1 MEHHHPIKEIEEL
14 LNKLTRKEL
23 VMVNRAVL
31 KRVKLMD
38 DLERLKSNAAFF
50 PGDRVSW
57 SDKQGYLRT
66 GRVIR
71 INTKTISIE
80 EDGDPEGIW
89 RVSAKLLTKTGTEHE
104 NEVEFTEADDVNIP
118 DDVNIADEKE
128 ENHLGEEELARQF
141 GIFPN
146 AGHGH
151 APVPG
156 QPKTGRNAPC
166 PCGSGRKYKHCCW
179 PSYE

>member
-1 MEHHHPIKEIEEL
+1 MEHHQTVKEIEEL

-89 RVSAKLLTKTGTEHE
+89 RVSAKLLTKTGAEHE
-104 NEVEFTEADDVNIP
+104 NEVEFTKADDVSI
-118 DDVNIADEKE
+118 VDEKVE
-128 ENHLGEEELARQF
+128 AAEN
-141 GIFPN
+141 ISTV
-146 AGHGH
+146 AGPPMDDQKMH
-151 APVPG
+151 
-156 QPKTGRNAPC
+156 KD
-166 PCGSGRKYKHCCW
+166 
-179 PSYE
+179 

>member
-1 MEHHHPIKEIEEL
+1 MKDHHQIEEIEEL

-89 RVSAKLLTKTGTEHE
+89 RVSARLLTKTGPEQE
-104 NEVEFTEADDVNIP
+104 GEGEFT
-118 DDVNIADEKE
+118 
-128 ENHLGEEELARQF
+128 
-141 GIFPN
+141 
-146 AGHGH
+146 
-151 APVPG
+151 
-156 QPKTGRNAPC
+156 GR
-166 PCGSGRKYKHCCW
+166 
-179 PSYE
+179 E